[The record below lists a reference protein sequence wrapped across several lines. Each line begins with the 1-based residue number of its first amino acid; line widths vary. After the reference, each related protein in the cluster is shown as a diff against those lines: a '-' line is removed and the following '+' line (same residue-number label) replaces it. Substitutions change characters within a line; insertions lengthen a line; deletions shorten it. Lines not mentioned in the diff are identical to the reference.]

1 MNRIK
6 ENVIDS
12 IGHVKFCN
20 FKEDDIP
27 GFEDSSSKT
36 PNQIVRGV
44 DAWKKKCTRSFSIS
58 DEEVI
63 EEDNFNQPK
72 TANQFVE
79 PSSPIDMEFVNNVL
93 VDNLDV
99 EVEEET
105 HIQQYE
111 VLEFVDAVKD
121 PQA

>member
-1 MNRIK
+1 MFFF
-6 ENVIDS
+6 S
-12 IGHVKFCN
+12 
-20 FKEDDIP
+20 
-27 GFEDSSSKT
+27 
-36 PNQIVRGV
+36 
-44 DAWKKKCTRSFSIS
+44 WKKKCTRSFSIS

-111 VLEFVDAVKD
+111 VLEV
-121 PQA
+121 